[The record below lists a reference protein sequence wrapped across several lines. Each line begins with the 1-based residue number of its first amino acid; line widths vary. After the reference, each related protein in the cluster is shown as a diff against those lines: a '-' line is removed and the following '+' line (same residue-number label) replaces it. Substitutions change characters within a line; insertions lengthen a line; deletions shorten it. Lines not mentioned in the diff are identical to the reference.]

1 MTGTNDRDK
10 MPGPSL
16 EEVVDKVYA
25 FVQPD
30 GSWGLNNA
38 GILLGE
44 RGLTLVDTAFTESRA
59 RFLRQTAER
68 LSAHPV
74 RTLVNTHHHGDH
86 TYGNFLFPEATVI
99 GHRLC
104 REAVLATGLETQKY
118 FPGVDWGEIEIVAP
132 SVTFDDRLTLHV
144 DVMRLDLISM
154 APAHTTND
162 IVVWL
167 PEHRLLF
174 AGDLVF
180 NGGTPFVVMGSVA
193 GLLDALERLRNLGAE
208 VIVPGHG
215 SVCGP
220 DAIDDQIEYLRFV
233 QELARSGSDAGL
245 LPLDVARQADL
256 GRFAEWTDSERIVG
270 NLHRAYSEIAGEPL
284 GVRLPFD
291 TIVDD
296 MVAYRGGPLH
306 CVA

>member
-1 MTGTNDRDK
+1 MTDTHDRDK

-25 FVQPD
+25 FVQLD

-38 GILLGE
+38 GILVGE

-86 TYGNFLFPEATVI
+86 TYGNFLFPEATII

-118 FPGVDWGEIEIVAP
+118 FPGVDWGDIEIVAP

-144 DVMRLDLISM
+144 DGMRLELISM

-162 IVVWL
+162 IVVWM
-167 PEHRLLF
+167 PERRLLF

-180 NGGTPFVVMGSVA
+180 NGGTPFVVMGSVV
-193 GLLDALERLRNLGAE
+193 GLLNALERLRDLGAE
-208 VIVPGHG
+208 VVVPGHG

-220 DAIDDQIEYLRFV
+220 DAIDDQIAYLRFV

-245 LPLDVARQADL
+245 VPLDVARQADL

-291 TIVDD
+291 SIVDD

>member
-1 MTGTNDRDK
+1 MTAMQDNDE

-16 EEVVDKVYA
+16 EEVADNVFA
-25 FVQPD
+25 FVQLD

-38 GILLGE
+38 GILVGDS
-44 RGLTLVDTAFTESRA
+44 GVTVVDTAFTEPRA
-59 RFLRQTAER
+59 RFLRQTVER
-68 LSAHPV
+68 VSTRPV

-86 TYGNFLFPEATVI
+86 TYGNYLFPEATII

-132 SVTFDDRLTLHV
+132 FVTFDDRLTLHV
-144 DVMRLDLISM
+144 DDAPLELISM

-162 IVVWL
+162 IIVWM
-167 PEHRLLF
+167 PERRILF

-193 GLLDALERLRNLGAE
+193 GTLTALERLRSLGAE
-208 VIVPGHG
+208 LVVPGHG

-220 DAIDDQIEYLRFV
+220 EVIDDQVAYLRLV
-233 QELARSGSDAGL
+233 QEMARAGVNAEL
-245 LPLDVARQADL
+245 SPLDVARQTDL
-256 GRFAEWTDSERIVG
+256 GRFAEWQDRERIVG

-284 GVRLPFD
+284 GVRLSFD
-291 TIVDD
+291 SIVDD
-296 MVAYRGGPLH
+296 MVAYLGGPLN

>member
-1 MTGTNDRDK
+1 

-16 EEVVDKVYA
+16 EEVADNVFA
-25 FVQPD
+25 FVQLD

-38 GILLGE
+38 GILVGD
-44 RGLTLVDTAFTESRA
+44 RGVTVVDTAFTEPRA
-59 RFLRQTAER
+59 RFLRQTVER
-68 LSAHPV
+68 VSTRPV

-86 TYGNFLFPEATVI
+86 TYGNYLFPEATII

-104 REAVLATGLETQKY
+104 REAVLATGLETQKF

-132 SVTFDDRLTLHV
+132 FVTFDDRLTLHV
-144 DVMRLDLISM
+144 DDAPLELISM

-162 IVVWL
+162 IIVWM
-167 PEHRLLF
+167 PERRILF

-180 NGGTPFVVMGSVA
+180 NEGTPFVVMGSVA
-193 GLLDALERLRNLGAE
+193 GTLTALKRLQGLGAE
-208 VIVPGHG
+208 LVVPGHG

-220 DAIDDQIEYLRFV
+220 EVVDDQVAYLRLV
-233 QELARSGSDAGL
+233 QEMARAGVNAGL
-245 LPLDVARQADL
+245 SPLDVARQTDL
-256 GRFAEWTDSERIVG
+256 GRFAEWRDRERIVG

-284 GVRLPFD
+284 GARLPFD
-291 TIVDD
+291 SIVDD
-296 MVAYRGGPLH
+296 MVAYLGGPLH